1 MSPLQKIKIHF
12 KTYCRQFKVFGNR
25 LLVTKCM
32 HVGMWLLCKVITFFH
47 LWITKSKKQI
57 KSVVRKYKSVKKQLS
72 RSAGW
77 VREKKIV
84 YRALRPHLPLTFSY
98 FHKISIYLFWYF
110 LRKRRSFFETFQ
122 CKINL
127 IKLTYFT

>member
-32 HVGMWLLCKVITFFH
+32 HVGMWLLCNVITFFH

-98 FHKISIYLFWYF
+98 FHKISIFFVIF
-110 LRKRRSFFETFQ
+110 LENDAVPSTFH